1 MKNYTLIG
9 NTPMINITYRYQG
22 KEKHIYVKLEM
33 FMKKHTIIGNTPM
46 INITYRY
53 KGKENN
59 IYAKLEMF
67 NVTGSIKDRVAYY
80 IINNAKEKG
89 ILKENMP
96 IIEATSGNTGI
107 SLSALGAYYKH
118 PVYIFMP
125 DWASKERIELMKLYG
140 ANITLISKEEGGF
153 IKCVEEAKK
162 LAKELNGFL
171 ANQFENEDNI
181 LAHYETTGKEILEQ
195 LKEKK
200 IGGFV
205 SGVGTGGTLMG
216 IGKRLKETDNQIKI
230 YALEPEKM
238 PILSKG
244 KILGQH
250 KIEGI
255 GDDFVPDIFKRNTEI
270 IEKDILLINDDDAMN
285 MARKLAKQLGLGVGI
300 SSGANFIGAVLAQ
313 EKLEENVEGKVEV
326 NEENVLEENNKE
338 SIVTVF
344 ADDNKKYLSTD
355 LVNNMKNNKYFMSN
369 NVELLNYEEII

>member
-1 MKNYTLIG
+1 
-9 NTPMINITYRYQG
+9 
-22 KEKHIYVKLEM
+22 
-33 FMKKHTIIGNTPM
+33 MKKHTVIGNTPM

-53 KGKENN
+53 KGRENN

-80 IINNAKEKG
+80 IIKNAKEKR
-89 ILKENMP
+89 ILKDNMP

-195 LKEKK
+195 LDGRK
-200 IGGFV
+200 IAGFV
-205 SGVGTGGTLMG
+205 SGVGTGGTLIG
-216 IGKRLKETDNQIKI
+216 IGKRLKENDNKIKI

-238 PILSKG
+238 PILSNG

-250 KIEGI
+250 RIEGI

-270 IEKDILLINDDDAMN
+270 IEKDILLINDEDAMN
-285 MARKLAKQLGLGVGI
+285 MARKLAKELGLGVGI
-300 SSGANFIGAVLAQ
+300 SSGANLIGAVLAQ
-313 EKLEENVEGKVEV
+313 EKLEENVEG
-326 NEENVLEENNKE
+326 N
-338 SIVTVF
+338 IVTVF

-355 LVNNMKNNKYFMSN
+355 LGKEIIKGESFISN
-369 NVELLNYEEII
+369 QVELLDYEIV